1 MKYQISYKAQFE
13 SALYALLPQFRVLA
27 FKFPFG
33 CFSRFTFK
41 FVLNSLLAVFPV
53 LLLNSL
59 LPKFP
64 VLLLNS
70 LFCFWAR
77 WVVFDLAR
85 AAHLARRSGTSAV

>member
-41 FVLNSLLAVFPV
+41 FPFRQISRFTFKFPF
-53 LLLNSL
+53 LLLGPLGAQISR
-59 LPKFP
+59 F
-64 VLLLNS
+64 VY
-70 LFCFWAR
+70 
-77 WVVFDLAR
+77 
-85 AAHLARRSGTSAV
+85 

>member
-41 FVLNSLLAVFPV
+41 FPF
-53 LLLNSL
+53 LLLGPLGAQISR
-59 LPKFP
+59 F
-64 VLLLNS
+64 VY
-70 LFCFWAR
+70 
-77 WVVFDLAR
+77 
-85 AAHLARRSGTSAV
+85 